1 MLSAQVDSN
10 SSTSTSIPAIK
21 NEDSGNSSL
30 NIKPLDNKGISNP
43 SNRINGMSV
52 PKTSELEGTNESF
65 SMFGKEE
72 FGNPGE
78 LYQKQVNEHL
88 RYTEKEYEV
97 RENGSTTNQY
107 LGDFKTKVGKVN
119 IIYRDHQYPD
129 GDRVRVYVNDDIVQ
143 TNVLLQSSFSGFK
156 LELVKGFNKIDFQA
170 LNQGQSGPN
179 TAELQVLDEDGN
191 VIAASRWN
199 LATGVKATLIV
210 VKE

>member
-1 MLSAQVDSN
+1 M
-10 SSTSTSIPAIK
+10 K
-21 NEDSGNSSL
+21 
-30 NIKPLDNKGISNP
+30 
-43 SNRINGMSV
+43 SV
-52 PKTSELEGTNESF
+52 K
-65 SMFGKEE
+65 M
-72 FGNPGE
+72 
-78 LYQKQVNEHL
+78 
-88 RYTEKEYEV
+88 EV
-97 RENGSTTNQY
+97 RPIN
-107 LGDFKTKVGKVN
+107 
-119 IIYRDHQYPD
+119 
-129 GDRVRVYVNDDIVQ
+129 RVYVNDDIVQ